1 LSFSSRVIK
10 EILTHGRK
18 DAKKEKDSRRLY
30 DFYSDGFSLCVPG
43 VFARN
48 FFFRMKTILT
58 KSVTEAAGFIR
69 RGGLAA
75 FPTETVY
82 GLGANVFDEK
92 AVEKIFAAKGRPSD
106 NPLIAH
112 VGSLDQIKLLAR
124 EITPA
129 AQEFIKAFFPSPLT
143 LVLPKA
149 EKVPLVATA
158 NLPTVGVRMPDSKLA
173 LEFLKYCAT
182 PVVAPSANLS
192 GKPSPTTWQ
201 AVLEDL
207 NGRID
212 CILQGE
218 MTKIGL
224 ESTVVDCTSRVP
236 LVLRAGAI
244 TLEDLQ
250 KIVPE
255 TRAYEVKENETVKSP
270 GLKHRHYSPRAR
282 VILISDSRFQIP
294 DYKFQVSDS
303 SAFIGLKNPPQNFA
317 LMKICASVEEYAHEV
332 FNFFRECDR
341 RGVETIYCQTV
352 KEKGIGLA
360 LMDRLKR
367 SSQ

>member
-10 EILTHGRK
+10 EILTQRRE
-18 DAKKEKDSRRLY
+18 DAKKEKDSRQLY
-30 DFYSDGFSLCVPG
+30 DFYSDGFSLCVLG
-43 VFARN
+43 VCLRN

-58 KSVTEAAGFIR
+58 KSPLEAAGFIR

-82 GLGANVFDEK
+82 GLGADVFDEK
-92 AVEKIFAAKGRPSD
+92 AIEKIFAAKGRPSD

-112 VGSLDQIKLLAR
+112 VGSLDQINLLAA

-129 AQEFIKAFFPSPLT
+129 ARKFIEAFFPSPLT

-158 NLPTVGVRMPDSKLA
+158 NLPTVGVRMPDSRLA
-173 LEFLKYCAT
+173 MEFLKACGT

-201 AVLEDL
+201 AVFEDL

-224 ESTVVDCTSRVP
+224 ESTVVDCTSNVP
-236 LVLRAGAI
+236 LVLRAGAVS
-244 TLEDLQ
+244 LEDLQ

-255 TRAYEVKENETVKSP
+255 TEVYQVRENEAVKSP
-270 GLKHRHYSPRAR
+270 GLRHRHYSPRAR
-282 VILISDSRFQIP
+282 VILMSRESEVESRER
-294 DYKFQVSDS
+294 K
-303 SAFIGLKNPPQNFA
+303 AFIGLSEPEQNFD
-317 LMKICASVEEYAHEV
+317 LMKICGSVEEYAHEV

-341 RGVETIYCQTV
+341 RGIETIYCRTV
-352 KEKGIGLA
+352 AEKGIGLA

>member
-1 LSFSSRVIK
+1 METV
-10 EILTHGRK
+10 
-18 DAKKEKDSRRLY
+18 
-30 DFYSDGFSLCVPG
+30 
-43 VFARN
+43 
-48 FFFRMKTILT
+48 LT
-58 KSVTEAAGFIR
+58 KSPFEAAEFIK

-82 GLGANVFDEK
+82 GLGANVFDEH
-92 AVEKIFAAKGRPSD
+92 AVEKIFVAKGRPSD

-112 VGSLDQIKLLAR
+112 VGNLEQIKLLAR
-124 EITPA
+124 EITPV
-129 AQEFIKAFFPSPLT
+129 AQKFIEAFFPSPLT

-149 EKVPLVATA
+149 EKVPLIATA
-158 NLPTVGVRMPDSKLA
+158 NLETIGVRMPNSKFA
-173 LEFLKYCAT
+173 LEFLKACAT

-201 AVLEDL
+201 AVFEDL

-224 ESTVVDCTSRVP
+224 ESTVVDCTSSVP

-255 TRAYEVKENETVKSP
+255 TLLYQAKENEPVKSP
-270 GLKHRHYSPRAR
+270 GLRHRHYSPRAR
-282 VILISDSRFQIP
+282 VVLISRESRVESREP
-294 DYKFQVSDS
+294 K
-303 SAFIGLKNPPQNFA
+303 AFIGLSEPEQGFD
-317 LMKICASVEEYAHEV
+317 LTKICRSIEEYAHEV
-332 FNFFRECDR
+332 FDFFRECDR
-341 RGVETIYCQTV
+341 RGIKTIYCQTV
-352 KEKGIGLA
+352 EEKGIGLA